1 MMIGE
6 MQFILLTGLAV
17 LGIFSLWDLFCQWLG
32 PARRANMTV
41 VLEGPPA
48 AVRAQARLVQQQWP
62 RCTVCQRPT
71 HLQNPPK
78 RV

>member
-6 MQFILLTGLAV
+6 MQFILLTGLAA
-17 LGIFSLWDLFCQWLG
+17 LGIFSLWDLVCQWLG
-32 PARRANMTV
+32 PARRASMTV

-48 AVRAQARLVQQQWP
+48 AVRAQAKLVQQQWP
-62 RCTVCQRPT
+62 RCTVCQHPT
-71 HLQNPPK
+71 HLQNPLN